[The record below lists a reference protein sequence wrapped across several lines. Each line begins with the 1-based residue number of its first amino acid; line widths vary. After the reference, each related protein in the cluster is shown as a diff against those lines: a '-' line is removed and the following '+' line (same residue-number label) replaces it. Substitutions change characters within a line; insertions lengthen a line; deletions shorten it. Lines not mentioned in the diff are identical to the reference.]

1 MVQGSGIESL
11 GLPVSSI
18 ESRPLR
24 VVPCVVSRF
33 RVQGSCLA
41 FRSFRFTAAQPGGFR
56 CSQAAADAVLQ
67 PFRAPRPL
75 LRDSECRA

>member
-24 VVPCVVSRF
+24 VVPCVVLRF
-33 RVQGSCLA
+33 RV
-41 FRSFRFTAAQPGGFR
+41 
-56 CSQAAADAVLQ
+56 
-67 PFRAPRPL
+67 
-75 LRDSECRA
+75 